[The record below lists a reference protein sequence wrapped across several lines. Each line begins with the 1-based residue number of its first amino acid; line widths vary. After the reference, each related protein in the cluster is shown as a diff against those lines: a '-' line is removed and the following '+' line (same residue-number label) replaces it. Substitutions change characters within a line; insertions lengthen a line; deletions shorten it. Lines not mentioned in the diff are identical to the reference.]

1 MDGVHDLGG
10 REGFGPIRDKEDAQ
24 PFHAEWETRAFGI
37 AQSSAGGAGWSID
50 WFRHCRELIVPTDY
64 LTRPYFDQWATTLA
78 AQLIDEGYLTLE
90 EIDAGVSAFIPQ
102 PGYPPE
108 TAASSRA
115 TFANPKSYDVGVG
128 SPPRFA
134 LGDVVRC
141 LMAARPG
148 HTRLPG
154 YVRGRAGFIHAR
166 HGGHIL
172 PDASARG
179 EKRAEHLYT
188 VSFVATE
195 LWSEAES
202 TEDLVL
208 VDLWESYLEPA

>member
-10 REGFGPIRDKEDAQ
+10 REGFGPIRDKEDAE
-24 PFHAEWETRAFGI
+24 PFHAEWETRAFGM
-37 AQSSAGGAGWSID
+37 AQSSAGGSGWSID

-64 LTRPYFDQWATTLA
+64 LTRPYFDQWVTTLA
-78 AQLIDEGYLTLE
+78 AQMVDEGYLTLE
-90 EIDAGVSAFIPQ
+90 EIRAGRSTFIPQ
-102 PGYPPE
+102 TGYPPD
-108 TAASSRA
+108 TAEASRA
-115 TFANPKSYDVGVG
+115 FVANPKSYALEVG

-134 LGDVVRC
+134 VGAAVRA
-141 LMAARPG
+141 LAMGRPG

-154 YVRGRAGFIHAR
+154 YARGRTGVIYAH

-179 EKRAEHLYT
+179 ETRAEHLYT
-188 VSFVATE
+188 VCFAATQ
-195 LWSEAES
+195 LWPEAES
-202 TEDLVL
+202 TEDGVF